1 MTVPGT
7 PEEGARNLPA
17 AADESQ
23 VEPLIESPTADQDA
37 RVRRA
42 ELLISTVLRT
52 GVLTSLAVI
61 LLGTVLTF
69 VHHRSYLSTTTDLAR
84 LTQPGAAIPHTLRE
98 VALGL
103 ESLSGQAIITLGLL
117 LLILTPVVRVGVS
130 ILAFV
135 AQRDWIYVAIT
146 ATVLL
151 LLLFSIVLGIAGG

>member
-1 MTVPGT
+1 MTDPGMLDPGHEALPT
-7 PEEGARNLPA
+7 GGA
-17 AADESQ
+17 
-23 VEPLIESPTADQDA
+23 EPLAEAPIHAATVDQDA

-52 GVLTSLAVI
+52 GVLASLAVI

-69 VHHRSYLSTTTDLAR
+69 VHHRSYLSSAQDLAR
-84 LTQPGAAIPHTLRE
+84 LTEPGAAIPHNLRE